1 MKFLDNPS
9 DTTQQLTDSLK
20 LNLFRNKENL
30 KKLNYIKENSDIT
43 DDIIL
48 VAKNLSVNN

>member
-1 MKFLDNPS
+1 MDELS
-9 DTTQQLTDSLK
+9 ESLS
-20 LNLFRNKENL
+20 LNLFRSNENL

-48 VAKNLSVNN
+48 IAKNLSVNN